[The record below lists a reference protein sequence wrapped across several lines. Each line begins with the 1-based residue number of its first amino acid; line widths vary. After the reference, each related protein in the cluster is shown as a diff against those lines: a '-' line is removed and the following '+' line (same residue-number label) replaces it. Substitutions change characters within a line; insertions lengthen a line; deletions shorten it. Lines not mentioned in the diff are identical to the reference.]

1 MLILAFDTTSE
12 WGGAGIFRDGEC
24 LGSAAHNRPAN
35 YSVSLFQEVGR
46 LLKES
51 RLHLEEID
59 LFAAAKGP
67 GSFTG
72 IRVGLAAA
80 QGWANAFGRPL
91 RSVSIFEA
99 MVEQAQPETDY
110 AVSLLDARRGE
121 FYAGIFRSN
130 PRRMSPNG
138 GKPEEALGAR
148 FHLAGEGLASK
159 PEHLASLLQT
169 QIPEGSSVTCVARES
184 DEAARELE
192 RQFPPALRWK
202 CVKSFLVPDIAKLAL
217 RAHQEGYPISPDE
230 LSPAYIR
237 RPDAEL
243 IWKS

>member
-24 LGSAAHNRPAN
+24 LATAAHDGQAN
-35 YSVSLFQEVGR
+35 YSVFLFQEVER
-46 LLKES
+46 I
-51 RLHLEEID
+51 LEESGIRLEDID

-80 QGWANAFGRPL
+80 QGWANAFGKPL
-91 RSVSIFEA
+91 RSVSVFEA
-99 MVEQAQPETDY
+99 MVEQAKPETDY

-121 FYAGIFRSN
+121 FYAGIFRSD
-130 PRRMSPNG
+130 PPKMPSNG
-138 GKPEEALGAR
+138 ENREEARSAQFKLT
-148 FHLAGEGLASK
+148 GEGVVGK

-169 QIPEGSSVTCVARES
+169 QIAAASSVTCVVREA

-192 RQFPPALRWK
+192 RQFAPAFRWK
-202 CVKSFLVPDIAKLAL
+202 HVKSFLLHDIATVAL
-217 RAHQEGYPISPDE
+217 RAHQKGHPITLSE

-243 IWKS
+243 NWKG

>member
-12 WGGAGIFRDGEC
+12 WGGAGIFRDKEC
-24 LGSAAHNRPAN
+24 LGSAAHNGPAN
-35 YSVSLFQEVGR
+35 YSVSLFQEVER

-51 RLHLEEID
+51 GRNLEQID

-80 QGWANAFGRPL
+80 QGWANAFGKPL
-91 RSVSIFEA
+91 RSVSVFEA
-99 MVEQAQPETDY
+99 MVEQAQPETDH
-110 AVSLLDARRGE
+110 AVPLLDARRGE

-130 PRRMSPNG
+130 LRSVSSDG
-138 GKPEEALGAR
+138 GKPQEALGAR
-148 FHLAGEGLASK
+148 FHFAGEGLVAK
-159 PEHLASLLQT
+159 PEHLASLLQA
-169 QIPEGSSVTCVARES
+169 QIPEGSSVTCVVRET

-192 RQFPPALRWK
+192 RQFPPAFRWK
-202 CVKSFLVPDIAKLAL
+202 YVKSLLVPDIARLAL

-243 IWKS
+243 NWKG